1 MRAFLSGNHPV
12 QICLR
17 QQYEQSSISGR
28 KRTPTGVYADFAVPP
43 WVPRVDPPSF
53 YLLNVVVEFESESA
67 TAQLAVADG
76 ALCFLEL
83 CVFEGAWPEHPVVR
97 AIHASPEPRAF

>member
-1 MRAFLSGNHPV
+1 MQAFLSGDHPV
-12 QICLR
+12 QIRLR

-28 KRTPTGVYADFAVPP
+28 QRTPTGVYADFAVPP

-53 YLLNVVVEFESESA
+53 YLLDVVVELEDDSA
-67 TAQLAVADG
+67 TAQLAVTDG

-83 CVFEGAWPEHPVVR
+83 CALEGAWPERPVVR
-97 AIHASPEPRAF
+97 AIHAPPEPRAF